1 MSSAR
6 FRIAYP
12 SSVAAL
18 RALQG
23 LLLPQ
28 DSVTI

>member
-1 MSSAR
+1 MTGAR
-6 FRIAYP
+6 FRTTCC

-18 RALQG
+18 RVLQG